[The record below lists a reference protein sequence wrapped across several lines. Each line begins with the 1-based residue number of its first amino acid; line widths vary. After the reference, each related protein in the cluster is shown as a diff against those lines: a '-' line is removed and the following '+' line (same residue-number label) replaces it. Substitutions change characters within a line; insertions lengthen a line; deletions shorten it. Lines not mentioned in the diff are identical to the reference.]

1 MDTTQAL
8 GLLVEIVPADIVTS
22 VVRLTVHCSL
32 YLQIKSDHKRNKL
45 INVKFM
51 HNYKKYFNKS
61 G

>member
-8 GLLVEIVPADIVTS
+8 GLLVEIVLAKIVTS
-22 VVRLTVHCSL
+22 VVHCSL

-51 HNYKKYFNKS
+51 HNYEKYFNKS
-61 G
+61 D